1 LGRAGKIT
9 AYRLI
14 LAVSLFLVLFD
25 NVSFFRHVI
34 AVFPVSAQNI
44 GFLISLF
51 VGLTAF
57 IVLLFALVASRF
69 TTKPVLILALLT
81 SAIAAHFMD
90 HYGIVIDHGM
100 VKNVFQT
107 NVDEATDLISLPLVL
122 YFLIMGVLPAIGVYL
137 APVKYGTLKMA
148 LIAKL
153 KVIAICLLIVVAMI
167 LVFGRFYTSFFRMH
181 KPLRFYTN
189 PTYYVYSLGRYFEE
203 RYSHPVTTVRPIG
216 EDATIASSDKQ
227 RELIILVVGEA
238 AREDHFSL
246 NGYKRDTNP
255 RLAKL
260 NVISFTDFYSSGT
273 STAASIPCMFSV
285 YTRTDCTDRNEEST
299 ENLLDVL
306 RHAGV
311 NVLWRDNNSSSK
323 GVAARVPYQDFKI
336 PANNPVCDVECRD
349 VGMLSGLQAYID
361 KHRGGD
367 IFIVLHQMGNH
378 GPAYYK
384 RYPPSFRRW
393 TPVCKSNQLNECS
406 RGEII
411 NAYDNAILYTDYFL
425 SRVIDLLQ
433 KNSGQFETAML
444 YMSDHGESLG
454 EGGIYLHGLPYFLA
468 PDVQKHIPAIMWFGK
483 GFPVDRK
490 ALKAKTDKP
499 FSHDNLFHTV
509 LGMLQIR
516 TSVYDK
522 KLDILSDGG

>member
-1 LGRAGKIT
+1 LERTGKIT

-14 LAVSLFLVLFD
+14 VAVSLFLVLFD

-34 AVFPVSAQNI
+34 GVYPISAQNI

-51 VGLTAF
+51 VGLTAL
-57 IVLLFALVASRF
+57 IVLLFSLVASRY
-69 TTKPVLILALLT
+69 TTKPVLILTLLT

-107 NVDEATDLISLPLVL
+107 NVNEATDLLSLPLVL
-122 YFLIMGVLPAIGVYL
+122 YFLIIGVLPAIGVYL
-137 APVKYGTLKMA
+137 APVKYGTLKTA

-153 KVIAICLLIVVAMI
+153 KVIAICLLILVVAV
-167 LVFGRFYTSFFRMH
+167 LTFGRFYTSFIRVH

-189 PTYYVYSLGRYFEE
+189 PTYYIYSLGRYFEE
-203 RYSHPVTTVRPIG
+203 QYSHPVTTVRPIG
-216 EDATIASSDKQ
+216 EDATIAPTDKQ
-227 RELIILVVGEA
+227 RELVILVVGEA

-246 NGYKRDTNP
+246 NGYQRDTNP
-255 RLAKL
+255 RLAQRD
-260 NVISFTDFYSSGT
+260 VISFTNFYSSGT

-285 YTRTDCTDRNEEST
+285 YTRPDCTDRNEEST

-311 NVLWRDNNSSSK
+311 SVLWRDNNSSSK
-323 GVAARVPYQDFKI
+323 GVAVRVPYQDFRK

-361 KHRGGD
+361 GHRSGD

-384 RYPPSFRRW
+384 RYPPSFKRW
-393 TPVCKSNQLNECS
+393 SPVCTSNQLNECS
-406 RGEII
+406 RQEII

-433 KNSGQFETAML
+433 KNSAHFETAMFYL
-444 YMSDHGESLG
+444 SDHGESLG

-468 PDVQKHIPAIMWFGK
+468 PKAQKHIPAIMWFGR
-483 GFPVDRK
+483 GFPVDRQALEVK
-490 ALKAKTDKP
+490 AGMP
-499 FSHDNLFHTV
+499 FSQDNLFHTV
-509 LGMLQIR
+509 LGMLEIR

-522 KLDILSDGG
+522 KLDILNDGG